1 MTAHSGKMLSFFEEA
16 VNSHAFK
23 IEYQPK
29 VNREGKLIGSKI
41 VSSWKLEDGTV
52 LPASDFL
59 VTLSRQGLLPRL
71 DMMNFRL
78 VCTQLRKWKEAGVK
92 ILPVSVFMSEAS
104 FYQRDLVREYK
115 VMTEVA
121 GVSPED
127 IQIEISESSMANVAN
142 IQKILEDFRAA
153 GFKIIL
159 GDFVNGVNGLAKIPQ
174 HLIDYLSLGRVVEWV
189 DTDNG
194 YVVCKGIVEMAK
206 KIGMKVILSHIDSEQ
221 RRVKVNEMDFDEL
234 AGAHVGAV
242 LPADKFTQL
251 LEKNGAAL

>member
-1 MTAHSGKMLSFFEEA
+1 M
-16 VNSHAFK
+16 
-23 IEYQPK
+23 
-29 VNREGKLIGSKI
+29 
-41 VSSWKLEDGTV
+41 
-52 LPASDFL
+52 
-59 VTLSRQGLLPRL
+59 
-71 DMMNFRL
+71 
-78 VCTQLRKWKEAGVK
+78 
-92 ILPVSVFMSEAS
+92 
-104 FYQRDLVREYK
+104 
-115 VMTEVA
+115 
-121 GVSPED
+121 
-127 IQIEISESSMANVAN
+127 
-142 IQKILEDFRAA
+142 
-153 GFKIIL
+153 
-159 GDFVNGVNGLAKIPQ
+159 NGVNGLAKIPQ